1 MGTRLPGWDADFGA
15 KSDAASPAAPPYV
28 FNIPVVSFLG
38 FGYVRKC
45 VRASLSVEA
54 ESGTFALPCTDGYT
68 DAAGPKLHTGCLP
81 TVRNYPRG
89 VFCRSLCLL
98 HAYA

>member
-1 MGTRLPGWDADFGA
+1 MGSRLPGRDADFGA

-28 FNIPVVSFLG
+28 FNIPVVSFIG
-38 FGYVRKC
+38 CGYVGKC

-68 DAAGPKLHTGCLP
+68 DAAGPKLHTGGL
-81 TVRNYPRG
+81 TNLRNHPRG
-89 VFCRSLCLL
+89 VFWRHL
-98 HAYA
+98 